1 MNMIPGVQVDLFSKI
16 SLDGSTAIVI
26 LVNGLRRDADFL
38 SQLDA
43 DQIDRVEIRPS
54 GGMRYGAEVSGVI
67 NVILKETRPKGFSGH
82 LYANVPTKSDEVF
95 SFPSA
100 SLSYTSN
107 KSTWYTSYNGGFS
120 YFSIEGENRKTVS
133 GNNQPMEIIRSSRL
147 DQENWSHKMHFGMDR
162 FSNVRNQ
169 LSLYGFVSGFSN
181 EQDGFIEITKKDDTQ
196 VPSVNTL
203 MKEDSDHNRSIYSSV
218 YFRHRF
224 IPGSEFILEGSYYLL
239 RSQSGTEL
247 FGQENAGSWKSL
259 SEPMKDEINFRAQF
273 TSAIGEY
280 FGMEA
285 GLQHRFTSM
294 HDKPLTSFHYTDQ
307 MFAGHIQGTCSG
319 LPVEASGGLRVEH
332 SIVMFSD
339 VMNDT
344 KTYLLPHIDLKYSIK
359 PGNNVKISYRKRVDR
374 PSISQLN
381 PNPIIPDPYNMQRGN
396 PGLLAEVIRNFTT
409 MYSLSF
415 RENFFSAGLFYKQEQ
430 GIIEDLTQRSGTE
443 SFLEEKQNLG
453 DLSYLGVKVLGSM
466 NLHERIS
473 LNPHIEFSRF
483 QTRGNSLAQ
492 SQGIADRTGLEF
504 RGKVSAIWTIFGD
517 LSLSASMQFQSDS
530 RGIQHNYHEGVLYFL
545 NLEKVFF
552 DRLKFGISSAIPFTR
567 SFTYQGFDISSADF
581 TVTSEDKIRMSMI
594 PVWFKLKYSFS
605 SGIKTRRLD
614 RGEVFEEKREKKG
627 F

>member
-1 MNMIPGVQVDLFSKI
+1 MPMYRQNP
-16 SLDGSTAIVI
+16 
-26 LVNGLRRDADFL
+26 
-38 SQLDA
+38 
-43 DQIDRVEIRPS
+43 
-54 GGMRYGAEVSGVI
+54 MRYFHFLQQAFPIPVISPRGIHPTMADSVTSALRERTGRPFQGIISQWRLSG
-67 NVILKETRPKGFSGH
+67 P
-82 LYANVPTKSDEVF
+82 A
-95 SFPSA
+95 
-100 SLSYTSN
+100 
-107 KSTWYTSYNGGFS
+107 
-120 YFSIEGENRKTVS
+120 
-133 GNNQPMEIIRSSRL
+133 RL

-381 PNPIIPDPYNMQRGN
+381 PNPNHP
-396 PGLLAEVIRNFTT
+396 
-409 MYSLSF
+409 
-415 RENFFSAGLFYKQEQ
+415 
-430 GIIEDLTQRSGTE
+430 RS
-443 SFLEEKQNLG
+443 
-453 DLSYLGVKVLGSM
+453 V
-466 NLHERIS
+466 
-473 LNPHIEFSRF
+473 
-483 QTRGNSLAQ
+483 
-492 SQGIADRTGLEF
+492 
-504 RGKVSAIWTIFGD
+504 
-517 LSLSASMQFQSDS
+517 
-530 RGIQHNYHEGVLYFL
+530 
-545 NLEKVFF
+545 
-552 DRLKFGISSAIPFTR
+552 
-567 SFTYQGFDISSADF
+567 
-581 TVTSEDKIRMSMI
+581 
-594 PVWFKLKYSFS
+594 
-605 SGIKTRRLD
+605 
-614 RGEVFEEKREKKG
+614 
-627 F
+627 